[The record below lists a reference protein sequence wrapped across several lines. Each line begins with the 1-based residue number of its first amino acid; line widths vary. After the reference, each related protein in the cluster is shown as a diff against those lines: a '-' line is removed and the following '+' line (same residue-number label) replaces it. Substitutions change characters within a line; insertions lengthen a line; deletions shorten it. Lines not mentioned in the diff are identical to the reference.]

1 MHRESFNDV
10 YYFSFYALPQL
21 KTTRNVYPL
30 SWHHKLGHPSVW
42 VHKHI
47 VQDLGL
53 SSKSLSTSNK
63 VISRHLVNT
72 RLLHPNLYNFYIRMC
87 GELSKNHLMAINIMW
102 FFLLVLEIYM
112 VLSHE
117 IQICCFK
124 KKFFN
129 SKILLKSTSKPQSF
143 PSSLLKVGSTKG
155 SLISFKT
162 KKFLTF
168 SLHHTHP
175 NKIVYLKDNTDI

>member
-1 MHRESFNDV
+1 
-10 YYFSFYALPQL
+10 
-21 KTTRNVYPL
+21 
-30 SWHHKLGHPSVW
+30 
-42 VHKHI
+42 
-47 VQDLGL
+47 
-53 SSKSLSTSNK
+53 
-63 VISRHLVNT
+63 
-72 RLLHPNLYNFYIRMC
+72 
-87 GELSKNHLMAINIMW
+87 MAINIMW

-175 NKIVYLKDNTDI
+175 NKIVYLKDNTDIQLRPAYPYYIMRVYPSFSGRMHFKQLSTSLTVSPFPYFIPRVHLTIFMEHRLTKSNSSLLDVYVVIGFVLTPPPNYNLT